1 MEKLRTN
8 VMELLQNSTLR
19 FFSTSLL
26 IVTEGYIDLPRT
38 ETFTKHP
45 FSDDEED
52 YDDDNCFD
60 LEVDEYLMDEKN
72 RINNNDIMVDYDDD
86 DDDSSMDSLSDGS
99 RKNSDCSTEI
109 SYLNTG
115 CCNNC
120 LQRLTPKQASMR
132 VPKFDIRMIDFAHSS
147 LKSTTTSDHGFI
159 LGLNNLIRL
168 LNEILFDVI

>member
-26 IVTEGYIDLPRT
+26 IVTEGCIDLPPA

-60 LEVDEYLMDEKN
+60 LEVDHYLLTDKN
-72 RINNNDIMVDYDDD
+72 RINENNIMLDFDD

-99 RKNSDCSTEI
+99 RKNSDCSNEI
-109 SYLNTG
+109 SYLNTD

-120 LQRLTPKQASMR
+120 LHRLSPKQATMR